1 MTCADWRAASAEALD
16 RLYEV
21 ERAVW
26 EQQLEWDTRDSW
38 REVEAARR
46 AGRLPGVV
54 LTGDAGQVR
63 GFGYCLVDGVQAL
76 LGPLV
81 TDRPDAAPALA
92 GAVLDV
98 ARRAGASRASYF
110 GLDTGPALAQAL
122 AAAGFESRAY
132 VYLTRALTDL
142 PSSDDDLSPWTPED
156 QTPAARLL
164 QAAYGSEGRFFAAD
178 GRLDEWHR
186 YVGNLVAFGG
196 CGRFEARATRVAR
209 AGDGLTGLALVTTIR
224 PGVAHLA
231 QLAVHPDA
239 RGSGLGARLLDQAM
253 AQAAAAGCRTMTLL
267 VEAASPAATRLYASR
282 GFSHRAGFLAAW
294 LARLTPGVQ

>member
-1 MTCADWRAASAEALD
+1 MTCADWRTASAEALD
-16 RLYEV
+16 RFYEA
-21 ERAVW
+21 ERTVW

-54 LTGDAGQVR
+54 LTGEGGHVR
-63 GFGYCLVDGVQAL
+63 GFGYCLVDGGLAQ

-81 TDRPDAAPALA
+81 TDGPDGTPVLA

-110 GLDTGPALAQAL
+110 GLDTGPALGQAL
-122 AAAGFESRAY
+122 AAAGFEARPY
-132 VYLTRALTDL
+132 VYLARPLA
-142 PSSDDDLSPWTPED
+142 PGSPGDDGGFSAWTSGD
-156 QTPAARLL
+156 QAPAARLL
-164 QAAYGSEGRFFAAD
+164 QASYGREGRFFAAD
-178 GRLDEWHR
+178 GRLEQWHR
-186 YVGNLVAFGG
+186 YVGNLVAFAG

-209 AGDGLTGLALVTTIR
+209 AADSLAGLALVTTIR

-239 RGSGLGARLLDQAM
+239 RRSGLGARLLDQAM
-253 AQAAAAGCRTMTLL
+253 ASAAAAGCRTMTLL
-267 VEAASPAATRLYASR
+267 VEADSPATRLYTSR
-282 GFSHRAGFLAAW
+282 GFSRRAGFLAAW
-294 LARLTPGVQ
+294 LARLAPGGQ